1 MTKGSRSALGF
12 ACAATLFSASASAVT
27 VSWVDGTGFWD
38 LVANWSPSQLPSSAD
53 DVVINVTGQQTI
65 THRTGT
71 TQIRSLANTGDEIV
85 AITNGSSLT
94 VAANALSPSTNT
106 GTLRVTGTGSRLR
119 FSGST
124 LNNTGGTLDAQDGG
138 LVELLQGTIIGGTL
152 TTSGS
157 GVIRALAGSYG
168 TLDGVTLNGTYLVG
182 DGSANSNS
190 FLRNSLVNN
199 GVVALSSGAAG
210 GLATTLLLDGDVT
223 VSGTGAITLSDSAAN
238 QFRGNFGTELLTNA
252 AGHTIQG
259 AGTINSLSITNR
271 GTISAT
277 HATPLIMQPSGTGSV
292 LNTGSLQ
299 AVGGGVLR
307 LQFGTFTNFEGSSNG
322 TIQAFDNSVVEFA
335 EGSTVVGGILSTT
348 GTGLLRSRPGT
359 TSTLDGVTLNGN
371 YVAGD
376 GSSNTVT
383 RLRNTITNNG
393 TLRLNS
399 GVNGGLAAS
408 LVLFQ
413 SDATLTGNG
422 TLTMANGTANS
433 IYGGTGTERLTNSA
447 GHTIQGAGNIGAAL
461 LALTNQGL
469 IAATQA
475 TPLIIQPNSSGV
487 INTGT
492 LRADGGTL
500 DLRGLFT
507 NAGGTLD
514 ARNGSVLQLTNA
526 TVTGGTLQSSNG
538 GLLRTTPGTV
548 GRLDGVTLNGTY
560 VAGDGSANTAT
571 QLVGT
576 ITNNGTLAMNSGVG
590 GGLTTSL
597 VLYQSDVTLAG
608 NGTLAMA
615 NSTGNVINDVNGNEI
630 LTNAAGHTIQ
640 GAGRIL
646 VNLQNAGTVRAS
658 GSAGLLANRGI
669 IGPSGTIE
677 IAPDGILTLA
687 AASSAGTLLHNGSA
701 AGSLALGANSVTI
714 HGDYNNANFGLGNAF
729 NARANVSGTGQVLA
743 AGNTMQAI
751 TGAAISN
758 GTTATPTLTIGNVRV
773 GANTFDF
780 QVANTGTTG
789 PTLRGAIQT
798 AVNGGNITDPRLAVA
813 PQNFGPIAVGGSSGN
828 LGVSFNVA
836 SAGALAPLSGQAI
849 HVANNFGNVP
859 SQTINLALGAGA
871 AAYVSAAGKLNT
883 PALNFGTVQ
892 VGQGVSQSLSI
903 SNIATGPAGYV
914 EDLNAVFGAATGV
927 GASLITGS
935 GSISGLLAGATNASN
950 MVVSVNT
957 SAAGTVNG
965 AIPVNFFTAGAVNG
979 ASNGLGTAAVGSANF
994 GVSGTIQTVVQ
1005 VVDQAIPV
1013 VNNPV
1018 IDLGNIRIG
1027 SASPTQFVSVTNQ
1040 ATGNAQAALNAG
1052 ISASA
1057 PVTASGSFNLLAPGG
1072 TNASALQVGL
1082 NTSTAGARSGTA
1094 TVAFVSDASNVGGCE
1109 PNCQLTLASQNVT
1122 VQGNVFRLADPVLGT
1137 SSISLAAR
1145 VGDAAPSAGVVL
1157 SNSSPDIYTEG
1168 LSSAISTAAAGFSA
1182 SGAIANLA
1190 AGASNASTLRV
1201 QLDTSTA
1208 GTFGGTAELALA
1220 STGAGTTGAADLALP
1235 GQSANLSGKVYT
1247 PAVAQVATAS
1257 IDFGIVHVGDAVASQ
1272 SLTVTNAATQSALN
1286 DVLRGAIGGVA
1297 GPFTASG
1304 TLGDGL
1310 AAGQTDSS
1318 SLAVS
1323 LGTAA
1328 AGIFSGSATASFVSH
1343 DADLV
1348 DLGLGTTSIS
1358 LAGQVNNYADPRF
1371 IKDSGAGTL
1380 TSAALIY
1387 QFDFGTLSPGSGLL
1401 EGVLTL
1407 SNAAAG
1413 PADLLRGSYEFD
1425 FGSSQDFG
1433 LFGFQSFNG
1442 LAAGQGQSGLRIAF
1456 NTDGLGLGTYEDTI
1470 RLLSVG
1476 YNNSGYEGAFS
1487 PILLLVRG
1495 TVGAKPVPEPGT
1507 LLLLMYGLA
1516 SLALACSRRSAAV
1529 RRDAAT
1535 MAPDRKARNAC

>member
-1 MTKGSRSALGF
+1 VLNASFGASTG
-12 ACAATLFSASASAVT
+12 AATS
-27 VSWVDGTGFWD
+27 
-38 LVANWSPSQLPSSAD
+38 
-53 DVVINVTGQQTI
+53 
-65 THRTGT
+65 
-71 TQIRSLANTGDEIV
+71 
-85 AITNGSSLT
+85 NGGSISGGLNAGG
-94 VAANALSPSTNT
+94 VAAGGPGNSTAMT
-106 GTLRVTGTGSRLR
+106 AGLDTSAAGAR
-119 FSGST
+119 SGS
-124 LNNTGGTLDAQDGG
+124 
-138 LVELLQGTIIGGTL
+138 
-152 TTSGS
+152 
-157 GVIRALAGSYG
+157 
-168 TLDGVTLNGTYLVG
+168 VTLNYI
-182 DGSANSNS
+182 SN
-190 FLRNSLVNN
+190 
-199 GVVALSSGAAG
+199 
-210 GLATTLLLDGDVT
+210 
-223 VSGTGAITLSDSAAN
+223 
-238 QFRGNFGTELLTNA
+238 
-252 AGHTIQG
+252 G
-259 AGTINSLSITNR
+259 AGTS
-271 GTISAT
+271 
-277 HATPLIMQPSGTGSV
+277 
-292 LNTGSLQ
+292 
-299 AVGGGVLR
+299 
-307 LQFGTFTNFEGSSNG
+307 
-322 TIQAFDNSVVEFA
+322 
-335 EGSTVVGGILSTT
+335 
-348 GTGLLRSRPGT
+348 
-359 TSTLDGVTLNGN
+359 
-371 YVAGD
+371 
-376 GSSNTVT
+376 
-383 RLRNTITNNG
+383 
-393 TLRLNS
+393 
-399 GVNGGLAAS
+399 GLAP
-408 LVLFQ
+408 
-413 SDATLTGNG
+413 
-422 TLTMANGTANS
+422 
-433 IYGGTGTERLTNSA
+433 I
-447 GHTIQGAGNIGAAL
+447 
-461 LALTNQGL
+461 
-469 IAATQA
+469 
-475 TPLIIQPNSSGV
+475 
-487 INTGT
+487 
-492 LRADGGTL
+492 
-500 DLRGLFT
+500 
-507 NAGGTLD
+507 
-514 ARNGSVLQLTNA
+514 SV
-526 TVTGGTLQSSNG
+526 G
-538 GLLRTTPGTV
+538 
-548 GRLDGVTLNGTY
+548 
-560 VAGDGSANTAT
+560 
-571 QLVGT
+571 
-576 ITNNGTLAMNSGVG
+576 
-590 GGLTTSL
+590 
-597 VLYQSDVTLAG
+597 
-608 NGTLAMA
+608 
-615 NSTGNVINDVNGNEI
+615 
-630 LTNAAGHTIQ
+630 
-640 GAGRIL
+640 
-646 VNLQNAGTVRAS
+646 
-658 GSAGLLANRGI
+658 
-669 IGPSGTIE
+669 
-677 IAPDGILTLA
+677 
-687 AASSAGTLLHNGSA
+687 
-701 AGSLALGANSVTI
+701 
-714 HGDYNNANFGLGNAF
+714 
-729 NARANVSGTGQVLA
+729 
-743 AGNTMQAI
+743 
-751 TGAAISN
+751 
-758 GTTATPTLTIGNVRV
+758 
-773 GANTFDF
+773 
-780 QVANTGTTG
+780 
-789 PTLRGAIQT
+789 
-798 AVNGGNITDPRLAVA
+798 
-813 PQNFGPIAVGGSSGN
+813 
-828 LGVSFNVA
+828 
-836 SAGALAPLSGQAI
+836 
-849 HVANNFGNVP
+849 
-859 SQTINLALGAGA
+859 SQTINVSGNVYQA
-871 AAYVSAAGKLNT
+871 AAGQLNT
-883 PALNFGTVQ
+883 SALNFGTVQ

-903 SNIATGPAGYV
+903 SNIATGLAGYV
-914 EDLNAVFGAATGV
+914 EDLNAAFGAATGV

-935 GSISGLLAGATNASN
+935 GSIGGLLAGGTNAAS

-979 ASNGLGTAAVGSANF
+979 VSNGLGTAAVGSANF

-1122 VQGNVFRLADPVLGT
+1122 VQGNVFRLANPVLGT

-1190 AGASNASTLRV
+1190 AGASNTSTLRV

-1286 DVLRGAIGGVA
+1286 DVLRGSIGGVA

-1323 LGTAA
+1323 LGTAT

-1387 QFDFGTLSPGSGLL
+1387 QFDFGTLSPGSGML

-1476 YNNSGYEGAFS
+1476 YNDGGYEGAFS

-1535 MAPDRKARNAC
+1535 MAPERKARNAC